1 MRRRLAGISDPV
13 FLTGGTGFLG
23 THFRE
28 TLADDGVAVTL
39 LVRPGTSV
47 SPRDTESVVRGDVTD
62 PETLSIDGHASVVH
76 LTARTNVGGAIESPR
91 ATWTVD
97 ATGTLNVLEAA
108 RRADVDRF
116 VYASTSSVYGKP
128 EYLPIDEDHPVN
140 PREPYGASK
149 LAGDRLAYSYYHTYD
164 LPVVVG
170 RVFNTFGP
178 GQPDHNVVPA
188 IVSQALVGE
197 VIELGN
203 LSPSRD
209 FLYVADTVRALR
221 TLSTEGDPGEVYN
234 VGSGEDV
241 SIGELADRVVELLG
255 GDREVVS
262 TADRQRDSGVEIP
275 RHVADATKLRDLGWR
290 PDYSLDDGLSE
301 TIDSVRS

>member
-1 MRRRLAGISDPV
+1 MDGITEPV

-23 THFRE
+23 SRFRE
-28 TLADDGVAVTL
+28 LLAEDDIEVTL
-39 LVRPGTSV
+39 LVRSGTSV
-47 SPRDTESVVRGDVTD
+47 TPRTTESVVRGDVTD
-62 PETLSIDGHASVVH
+62 PETLSVEGHSTYVH
-76 LTARTNVGGAIESPR
+76 LAARTSVGGAIESPR
-91 ATWTVD
+91 QTWNVD

-116 VYASTSSVYGKP
+116 LYASTSSVYGKP
-128 EYLPIDEDHPVN
+128 TYLPIDEEHPIN

-149 LAGDRLAYSYYHTYD
+149 LAGDRLVSSYHHTYD

-170 RVFNTFGP
+170 RLFNTFGP
-178 GQPDHNVVPA
+178 GQPEHNVVPA
-188 IVSQALVGE
+188 IVSQALSGE

-221 TLSTEGDPGEVYN
+221 TLLSEGQAGEVYN

-241 SIGELADRVVELLG
+241 SIGDLADRVVELLG
-255 GDREVVS
+255 GDIEVVS

-275 RHVADATKLRDLGWR
+275 RHVADASKLHDLGWH

-301 TIDSVRS
+301 TIDSFRSS

>member
-1 MRRRLAGISDPV
+1 MVDTIGPV

-28 TLADDGVAVTL
+28 LLAEEDTDVTL

-47 SPRDTESVVRGDVTD
+47 APRDTESVVRGDVTD
-62 PETLSIDGHASVVH
+62 PETLSVDGHSTCIH
-76 LTARTNVGGAIESPR
+76 LAARTSVGGAIESPR
-91 ATWTVD
+91 GTWNVD

-108 RRADVDRF
+108 RRADVDRL

-128 EYLPIDEDHPVN
+128 TYLPIDESHPTN

-188 IVSQALVGE
+188 IVSQALDGD

-209 FLYVADTVRALR
+209 FLYVTDTVQALE
-221 TLSTEGDPGEVYN
+221 TLASEGDPGEVYN

-241 SIGELADRVVELLG
+241 SIEDLADRVVELLG
-255 GDREVVS
+255 NGIEIVS

-275 RHVADATKLRDLGWR
+275 RHVADAAKLRDLGWT
-290 PDYSLDDGLSE
+290 PDYSLDDGLAA
-301 TIDSVRS
+301 TIDAFRS